1 MFTDDFVMIFKE
13 IRKIIEEIQNQVLF
27 SEILMNYVVNWYYS
41 SLHIVHVLYVLTYR
55 EYHQ

>member
-1 MFTDDFVMIFKE
+1 MFTDDFVMILKE